1 MRRNEKNERVGRDN
15 VRMSCVGGCRSD
27 GMKEETK
34 EDKRKME
41 TVTKQKETNV
51 KNKEAKKRN
60 DRRERVCEGQ

>member
-1 MRRNEKNERVGRDN
+1 
-15 VRMSCVGGCRSD
+15 
-27 GMKEETK
+27 MKEETK